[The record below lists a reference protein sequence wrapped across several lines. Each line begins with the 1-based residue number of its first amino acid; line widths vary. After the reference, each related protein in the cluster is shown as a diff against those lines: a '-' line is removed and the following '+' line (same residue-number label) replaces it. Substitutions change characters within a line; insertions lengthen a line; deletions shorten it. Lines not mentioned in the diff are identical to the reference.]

1 MIFIQ
6 YDEDG
11 THLYKY
17 NNLDELLEK
26 HEWIDPS
33 ELKLY
38 LAEQYDGGGLLPGPA
53 YRADNCAIQI
63 LINETPVKFKPVT
76 LVTKWGL

>member
-1 MIFIQ
+1 VNTVITPIS
-6 YDEDG
+6 
-11 THLYKY
+11 
-17 NNLDELLEK
+17 
-26 HEWIDPS
+26 IIRS
-33 ELKLY
+33 E
-38 LAEQYDGGGLLPGPA
+38 YDGGGLLPGPA